1 MKSLINTGIFLTL
14 GHAILVG
21 LLGLVDDCLVS
32 AAADATLRVWDPS
45 NGDRLHIM
53 AGNTGHQGPIT
64 SFQHDKYKTV
74 SGSEGGVK
82 MWDTKT
88 GKLLYDLIED
98 VAGVWRVCFDER
110 RCIAAVKK

>member
-1 MKSLINTGIFLTL
+1 M
-14 GHAILVG
+14 VG

-32 AAADATLRVWDPS
+32 AAADATLRIWDPS
-45 NGDRLHIM
+45 TGDRLHIL
-53 AGNTGHQGPIT
+53 AGSNGHQGPIT
-64 SFQHDKYKTV
+64 SFQHDKYTII

-82 MWDTKT
+82 MWDTQT
-88 GKLLYDLIED
+88 GELMYDLIED